1 MAKRDLVEAVGVAGV
16 IAGLIF
22 VGAEIRQSSIA
33 TRAATTQQVKDAWLE
48 LNLTMASTPELSTAF
63 ALAQSEGL
71 EALDPGSQLMV
82 ISFFRSL
89 FHNWSNGYS
98 QFLIGTL
105 EEPQW
110 TPHFRDAAVAAEDPV
125 ALSVWRDWNHV
136 YDDDFRVLFDSL
148 IAAAR

>member
-1 MAKRDLVEAVGVAGV
+1 VVKRDLVEAVGVAGV

-22 VGAEIRQSSIA
+22 VGAEIRQNSIA
-33 TRAATTQQVKDAWLE
+33 TQAATTQQVKDAWLE

-71 EALDPGSQLMV
+71 ESLDPGSQVMV

-98 QFLIGTL
+98 QYLIGTL
-105 EEPQW
+105 DEPQW

-125 ALSVWRDWNHV
+125 ALSVWRDWNYV
-136 YDDDFRVLFDSL
+136 YDDDFRALFDSL
-148 IAAAR
+148 IVAAR